1 MNEDRF
7 MKVNEGSIDRALR
20 IVVGL
25 ALISLVFIGPQ
36 SPWGWIGV
44 VPLATGLIGWCPA
57 YTLFGIDT
65 CKMKKAP

>member
-1 MNEDRF
+1 
-7 MKVNEGSIDRALR
+7 MKINEGSIDRTIR
-20 IVVGL
+20 IVAGL
-25 ALISLVFIGPQ
+25 VLISLVFIGPQ

-65 CKMKKAP
+65 CRMKKSP